1 MADRWESGGT
11 QDDPLVS
18 YNFGLEL
25 SGQLTAYFQS
35 VSGIEST
42 SEVVE
47 SKFVNEKG
55 VPSIKKHPGTLSW
68 SDITLSRGV
77 TTSMEMFEWRKQ
89 VEDGKYTE
97 ARKDGSIIMFDQ
109 SGSEKARWNFKNGW
123 PSAYK
128 GPDLSSD
135 SSDAAS
141 EELTIAHEG
150 MERIK

>member
-1 MADRWESGGT
+1 MPDTWESSGT
-11 QDDPLVS
+11 EDDPLVS
-18 YNFGLEL
+18 FNFGLEL

-47 SKFVNEKG
+47 SKFVDEQG
-55 VPSIKKHPGTLSW
+55 VPTIRKHPGTSSW
-68 SDITLSRGV
+68 ADITLSRGV
-77 TTSMEMFEWRKQ
+77 TTSMEMYTWRKM

-97 ARKDGSIIMFDQ
+97 ARRDGSIVMFDRTGTEQ
-109 SGSEKARWNFKNGW
+109 ARWSFKAGW

-135 SSDAAS
+135 SSDAAT

-150 MERIK
+150 IERIK